1 MSDIQTEERSRTDEA
16 KEAASNVAGQAAT
29 KAGNVAD
36 EAKAQAG
43 ELAGT
48 AAQKASDVVGTAR
61 DELRQRATSE
71 AESVGQRLHAVADE
85 LRAMSRA
92 STDNGGTVA
101 PIVGDL
107 AERVDHGAQRLANGD
122 VDQVLEDVKRFARN
136 RPGTFLLG
144 AAGAGFVVGRLLRS
158 VDLNEVKEAVTSSS
172 EGQSSV
178 GNGQPPT
185 AVSPA
190 TPPTTAIGS
199 GISSPTPP
207 SANPEST
214 PTPDAPAAPGAPI

>member
-1 MSDIQTEERSRTDEA
+1 MSDIQTEERSRTDQA
-16 KEAASNVAGQAAT
+16 KEAASNVAGEAAT

-61 DELRQRATSE
+61 DELRQRAASE
-71 AESVGQRLHAVADE
+71 AASVGQRLHTVADE

-144 AAGAGFVVGRLLRS
+144 AAGAGFVVGRVLRS
-158 VDLNEVKEAVTSSS
+158 VDLNEVKESVKPSSGHEQPS
-172 EGQSSV
+172 L
-178 GNGQPPT
+178 GNGQPPQPVTAPASPPPT
-185 AVSPA
+185 AVGSA
-190 TPPTTAIGS
+190 TP
-199 GISSPTPP
+199 SPVPP
-207 SANPEST
+207 PPEI
-214 PTPDAPAAPGAPI
+214 PASPGAPS